1 MVWGSHLYTAVCV
14 MAPYYHS
21 LLCSYIMALCAVTY
35 YTILDYSLVPSI
47 FCIYLYCVTAC
58 STILLHRISSHL
70 ISQLCRSPPL
80 TGHESMGSGSSP
92 FGARDGTKETWNLSL
107 YHGGS
112 VLSESELLEGKKA
125 CFDCLLKQ
133 ILAVWGTPG
142 NIGGAVIA
150 PGDEVIALLLCSSFW
165 LAACT
170 SLFACVSVCV
180 SACVVMSSSFR
191 ILSDVIVLS

>member
-1 MVWGSHLYTAVCV
+1 
-14 MAPYYHS
+14 
-21 LLCSYIMALCAVTY
+21 
-35 YTILDYSLVPSI
+35 
-47 FCIYLYCVTAC
+47 
-58 STILLHRISSHL
+58 
-70 ISQLCRSPPL
+70 
-80 TGHESMGSGSSP
+80 MGSGSSP

-133 ILAVWGTPG
+133 ILAVRGTPG

-150 PGDEVIALLLCSSFW
+150 PGDEVIALLLCSCASFC

-170 SLFACVSVCV
+170 SLLACVSVCV
-180 SACVVMSSSFR
+180 SVCVVMFSSFR
-191 ILSDVIVLS
+191 ILSDVVVLS